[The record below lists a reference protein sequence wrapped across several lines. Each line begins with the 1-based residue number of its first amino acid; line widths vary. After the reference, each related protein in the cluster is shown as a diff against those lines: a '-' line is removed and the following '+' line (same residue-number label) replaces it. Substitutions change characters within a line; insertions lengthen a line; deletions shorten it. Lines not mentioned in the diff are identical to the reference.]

1 MRRRNYA
8 MKNRTGLCPVCGQYS
23 FTEPHDIC
31 PVCGWEDDKV
41 QLRDPDFAGGANEMS
56 LNEARESYRRQQ
68 TEKAAAQDR
77 V

>member
-8 MKNRTGLCPVCGQYS
+8 MKKKTGLCPVCGQYS
-23 FTEPHDIC
+23 FAEPHDIC

-56 LNEARESYRRQQ
+56 LNAAREDYRRKKA
-68 TEKAAAQDR
+68 EKKE
-77 V
+77 